1 MQLCRDFAASAHSF
15 VLWVSPVDAQ
25 QLNISVSCWLQG
37 PGRFI
42 FLGFTLS
49 FSIRVMIEIGR
60 AHV

>member
-42 FLGFTLS
+42 FQ
-49 FSIRVMIEIGR
+49 IGR